1 MTTTTP
7 TTTTPT
13 TTTPTTTT
21 PTSTTPTTTTTT
33 GVPPTAPP
41 TTSSTATTA
50 ITLAPTAPIVPVTT
64 TTATFQHFYIKFTIV
79 NRNYSSDLAQ
89 SYSPL
94 RTEYTTNI
102 SNLLENLFYQKI
114 GDAVQACTVTNYWEG
129 PLVVVARC
137 EFTNTGSVNESV
149 VDAAFKAG
157 TNQLYDLGPYLLK
170 NTDLTVTRT
179 EPLPPTGTPATTSAV
194 TATVATTT
202 SASAFNVTTSQSI
215 TQAPTVPE
223 LSQLIPT
230 TSPPFAPT
238 VGDQQHFYIKFTIV
252 NRNYSSD
259 LAQSYSPLRTEYTT
273 NISNLLE
280 NLFYQKIGDAVQAC
294 TVTNYWEGP
303 LVVVAKCEFTN
314 TSSVNESVVD
324 AAFKAGTNQLYNL
337 GPYLLKNTDLTVT
350 RTEPLPP
357 TGTPATTS
365 AVTATV
371 ATTTSAS
378 AFNVTTSQSITQAP
392 TVPELS
398 QLIPTTSPP
407 FAPTIGDQQHFYI
420 KFTIVNRNYSS
431 DMAQSYSPLRTEYTT
446 NISNLLENLFYQ
458 KIGDAVQACTVTNYW
473 EGPLVV
479 VAKCEFTNTSS
490 VNESV
495 VDAAFKAG
503 TNQLYN
509 LGPYLLKN
517 TDLTVT
523 RTEPLPPTGTPAT
536 TSAVTATVAT
546 TTSASAFN
554 VTTSQSITQA
564 PTVPEPSQ
572 LIPTTSPPFAPT
584 VGDQQHFYIKFTIV
598 NRNYSSDLAQSY
610 SPLRTEYTTNISNLL
625 ENLFYQKIGDAVQAC
640 TVTNYWEGPLVVVAR
655 CEFTN
660 TSSVNESVVD
670 AAFKAG
676 TTQLSKLGP
685 YLLNNTDLT
694 VTRTEPMPPS
704 ATQAPTS
711 IATPPSTT
719 PPGTGLPPSVSTTAA
734 VTTKQTAATEAPIVP
749 VTNNPINA
757 GKTTTAPVVLTQG
770 PQQHF
775 YIKFT
780 IINRNY
786 TSDLASYSPLR
797 TEYTTNISNLLDNL
811 FAQKIGDAFQTC
823 HVANYWEGPLVVVA
837 RCEFTNTSSVN
848 ESVVDA
854 AFKAGTNQLYDL
866 GPYLLN
872 KTDLTVTRT
881 EPMPPSATQAPT
893 STATPPSTTPPGTGL
908 PPSVSTTAA
917 LTTKQT
923 TATEAPIVPVTN
935 NPINA
940 GKTTTAP
947 VVLTQGPQQ
956 HFYIKFTIINR
967 NYSSD
972 LAQSYSPLRTE
983 YTANISNLLE
993 NLFYQK
999 IGDAVKACTVT
1010 NYWEG
1015 PLVVVARCEFTNTS
1029 SVNESVV
1036 DAAFRAG
1043 TNQLYN
1049 LGLYQLNT
1057 TELTVTRTEPMPPS
1071 ATQAPTSTATPPST
1085 TPPGTGLPPS
1095 VSTTVALTTKQTTAT
1110 EAPIVPVTNKPI
1122 NAGKTTTAP
1131 VGLTQGP
1138 QQHFYIK
1145 FTIINR
1151 NYTSDLAQSYSPLR
1165 TEYTA
1170 NISNLLDNLFPQKI
1184 GDAFQTCHVANY
1196 WEGPLVVVARCE
1208 FTNTSSVNES
1218 VVDTAFRAGTTQLS
1232 ELGPY
1237 LLNNTDLTVT
1247 RIEPTPPNATQAP
1260 TSPASIAPV
1269 TNKPV
1274 NAGKTTAAVGPTLE
1288 SLQHFYIKFTIVNRN
1303 YSSDLAQSNST
1314 LRQEYTANISGLLED
1329 LFRKQ
1334 VGNAQHNCTVTNY
1347 WPGTLVVVVAKC
1359 EFTNTS
1365 SVDESVVGA
1374 AFRNGTEQLTSLG
1387 LYLLNTTDLN
1397 VTRTEPLPLTQASTT
1412 AGPIV
1417 PAATTMK
1424 TTAAVSPIP
1433 EPLQHFY
1440 IKFTIVNRNYSS
1452 DLAQSN
1458 STLRQEYTANISGLL
1473 EDLFRKQVGNA
1484 QHNCTVTNYW
1494 PGTLVVV
1501 VAKCEFTNTS
1511 SVDESVV
1518 DAAFRNGTEKL
1529 TRLGLYLLNTTD
1541 LIVNRTE
1548 PLPPTEAPIAAPE
1561 TLVAFFIKFTV
1572 VNYNYTVDLDNSSSP
1587 LYQEHSKNISQELE
1601 KLYKNVKGINLK
1613 NCTVVDFWDQPL
1625 AVVAKCFFV
1634 NTSDV
1639 NNNSVHENFKNG
1651 TKSLKKLG
1659 NYSLTEKDADVTVT
1673 KEQPVRPTV
1682 QPVRTTVQPMRPTVQ
1697 PVRPTEALKDFD
1709 IQFTIHNHTFKKE
1722 LKDNNSSIYK
1732 EYVKNITELVE
1743 NLYRTKYNKTL
1754 HYCVITGFTEGSIK
1768 VDCKCYFTNSS
1779 TVTVADILET
1789 FSNKTDGID
1798 VLGAYKLQPNKLT
1811 VNGIKPEHEKL
1822 KTFYIQFR
1830 PILKKETPDE
1840 AFKKNVT
1847 DELEK
1852 LFNQELVNIT
1862 RNCSWVDKTPDSIII
1877 EKCDF
1882 LDSPDLNEKVIED
1895 AFFKG
1900 TKNITK
1906 LGNYDLIN
1914 DGIFKVSP
1922 KPIVPPPAEKL
1933 KPYYLKFTVTNHK
1946 YKTDLET
1953 VTSQSYANITKG
1965 ISAELDKLF
1974 NKEIGNK
1981 SHGCT
1986 VVDYWP
1992 ANNDG
1997 ALKDLVVV
2005 AKCNFTDTPEV
2016 NENVVRDAFYKGTN
2030 GTYKLGAY
2038 DLKNN
2043 ALEVNAEPFV
2053 PPTAEKLKPY
2063 YLKFTVTN
2071 HKYKTDLE
2079 TVTSQSYA
2087 DITKGISAEL
2097 DKLFNKEIG
2106 NKSHGCTVV
2115 DYWPANN
2122 DGAQKNLVVVAK
2134 CNFTDTPDVN
2144 ETVVKDAFYKGT
2156 NGTEKLGAYD
2166 LMYNDIVINAQ
2177 RPSQPEVLQDFNIQF
2192 TISNHTF
2199 APDLYNPN
2207 SSLYK
2212 EYVKNITDRLA
2223 NLYKTKYNSTFKYC
2237 NVTGLRIGSI
2247 IVDCHCYFSNNTTSV
2262 PDIKNTFADGTGGVV
2277 NLGDYQLSPNS
2288 LQVDQD
2294 NILVSTAAPTTTKP
2308 IYSAMKPLPYWIIF
2322 IIALC
2327 CLLFAAM
2334 LLLCLLMLCVK
2345 YCRHHT
2351 GKYQTMQRPWGTY
2364 YPHLDLRKTH

>member
-1 MTTTTP
+1 MRISTTAAKATTTASVNGTTTVPPAASTASTRATAGLLTSQTTAVTPNATEGLIVPVTQPPINAAKSTTTVPVHVTTSIVPGFTSSVTTLSSTSLPPSVVSNTPISINTPGWMTTTTP

-21 PTSTTPTTTTTT
+21 TT

-41 TTSSTATTA
+41 TTSPTATTA
-50 ITLAPTAPIVPVTT
+50 ITVAPTAPIVPVTT

-102 SNLLENLFYQKI
+102 SNLLENLFYQEI
-114 GDAVQACTVTNYWEG
+114 GDAMQACTVTNYWEG

-137 EFTNTGSVNESV
+137 EFTNTSSVNESV
-149 VDAAFKAG
+149 VDAAFRAG
-157 TNQLYDLGPYLLK
+157 TTQLSSLGPYLLK

-194 TATVATTT
+194 TAPVATTT
-202 SASAFNVTTSQSI
+202 SASAS
-215 TQAPTVPE
+215 
-223 LSQLIPT
+223 
-230 TSPPFAPT
+230 
-238 VGDQQHFYIKFTIV
+238 
-252 NRNYSSD
+252 
-259 LAQSYSPLRTEYTT
+259 
-273 NISNLLE
+273 
-280 NLFYQKIGDAVQAC
+280 
-294 TVTNYWEGP
+294 
-303 LVVVAKCEFTN
+303 
-314 TSSVNESVVD
+314 
-324 AAFKAGTNQLYNL
+324 
-337 GPYLLKNTDLTVT
+337 
-350 RTEPLPP
+350 
-357 TGTPATTS
+357 
-365 AVTATV
+365 
-371 ATTTSAS
+371 
-378 AFNVTTSQSITQAP
+378 
-392 TVPELS
+392 
-398 QLIPTTSPP
+398 
-407 FAPTIGDQQHFYI
+407 
-420 KFTIVNRNYSS
+420 
-431 DMAQSYSPLRTEYTT
+431 
-446 NISNLLENLFYQ
+446 
-458 KIGDAVQACTVTNYW
+458 
-473 EGPLVV
+473 
-479 VAKCEFTNTSS
+479 
-490 VNESV
+490 
-495 VDAAFKAG
+495 
-503 TNQLYN
+503 
-509 LGPYLLKN
+509 
-517 TDLTVT
+517 
-523 RTEPLPPTGTPAT
+523 
-536 TSAVTATVAT
+536 
-546 TTSASAFN
+546 N

-625 ENLFYQKIGDAVQAC
+625 ENLFYQEIGDALQAC

-676 TTQLSKLGP
+676 TTQLSSLGP
-685 YLLNNTDLT
+685 YLLKNTDLT

-704 ATQAPTS
+704 ATQAPPS
-711 IATPPSTT
+711 PATPPSMT

-734 VTTKQTAATEAPIVP
+734 LTTKQTTTTEAPIVP
-749 VTNNPINA
+749 VTNKPINA
-757 GKTTTAPVVLTQG
+757 GKTTTAPVGLTQG
-770 PQQHF
+770 PVQHF

-780 IINRNY
+780 IVNRNY
-786 TSDLASYSPLR
+786 SSDLAQSYSPLR
-797 TEYTTNISNLLDNL
+797 TEYTTNISNLLENL
-811 FAQKIGDAFQTC
+811 FYQEIGDALQACT
-823 HVANYWEGPLVVVA
+823 VTNYWEGPLVVVA

-854 AFKAGTNQLYDL
+854 AFKAGTTQLSSL
-866 GPYLLN
+866 GPYLLKN
-872 KTDLTVTRT
+872 TDLTVTRT
-881 EPMPPSATQAPT
+881 EPMPPSATQAPP
-893 STATPPSTTPPGTGL
+893 SPATPPSTTPPGTGL

-923 TATEAPIVPVTN
+923 TTTEAPIVPVTN
-935 NPINA
+935 KPINA

-947 VVLTQGPQQ
+947 VGLTQGPVQ
-956 HFYIKFTIINR
+956 HFYIKFTIVNR

-983 YTANISNLLE
+983 YTTNISNLLE
-993 NLFYQK
+993 NLFFQE
-999 IGDAVKACTVT
+999 IGDALQACTVT

-1043 TNQLYN
+1043 TTQLSS
-1049 LGLYQLNT
+1049 LGPYLLKKT
-1057 TELTVTRTEPMPPS
+1057 DLTVTRTEPMPPS
-1071 ATQAPTSTATPPST
+1071 ATQAPPSPATPPST

-1095 VSTTVALTTKQTTAT
+1095 VSTTAALTTKQTTTT

-1138 QQHFYIK
+1138 VQHFYIK
-1145 FTIINR
+1145 FTIVNR
-1151 NYTSDLAQSYSPLR
+1151 NYSSDLAQSYSPLR
-1165 TEYTA
+1165 TEYTT
-1170 NISNLLDNLFPQKI
+1170 NISNLLDNLFAQEI
-1184 GDAFQTCHVANY
+1184 GHGFQTCHVAKYWEGPLVVVARCEFTNTSSVNESVVDAAFRAGTTQLSSLGPYLLKKTDLTVTRTEPMPPSATQAPPSPATPPSTTPPGTGLPPSVSTTAALTTKQTTTTEAPIVPVTNKPINAGKTTTAPVGLTQGPVQHFYIKFTIVNRNYSSDLAQSYSPLRTEYTTNISNLLENLFFQEIGDALQACTVTNY

-1218 VVDTAFRAGTTQLS
+1218 VVDAAFRAGTTQLS
-1232 ELGPY
+1232 SLGPY
-1237 LLNNTDLTVT
+1237 LLKKTDLTVT
-1247 RIEPTPPNATQAP
+1247 RTEPMPPSATQAP
-1260 TSPASIAPV
+1260 PSPATPPSTTPPGTGLPPSVSTTAALTTKQTTTTEAPIVPV
-1269 TNKPV
+1269 TNKPI
-1274 NAGKTTAAVGPTLE
+1274 NAGKTTTAPVGLTQGPV
-1288 SLQHFYIKFTIVNRN
+1288 QHFYIKFTIVNRN
-1303 YSSDLAQSNST
+1303 YSSDLAQSYSPLRTEYTTNISNLLDNLFAQEIGHGFQTCHVAKYWEGPLVVVARCEFTNTSSVNESVVDAAFKAGTTQLSSLGPYLLNKTDLTVTRTEPLPPTQASTTTGTIVPAATTMKPTVAVGPTQEPLQHFYIKLTIVNRNYSSDLAQNNST

-1334 VGNAQHNCTVTNY
+1334 VSNTQHNCTVTNY

-1365 SVDESVVGA
+1365 SVNETVVDA
-1374 AFRNGTEQLTSLG
+1374 AFKNGTQQLTSLG
-1387 LYLLNTTDLN
+1387 DYLLNTTALS
-1397 VTRTEPLPLTQASTT
+1397 VT
-1412 AGPIV
+1412 
-1417 PAATTMK
+1417 
-1424 TTAAVSPIP
+1424 
-1433 EPLQHFY
+1433 
-1440 IKFTIVNRNYSS
+1440 
-1452 DLAQSN
+1452 
-1458 STLRQEYTANISGLL
+1458 
-1473 EDLFRKQVGNA
+1473 
-1484 QHNCTVTNYW
+1484 
-1494 PGTLVVV
+1494 
-1501 VAKCEFTNTS
+1501 
-1511 SVDESVV
+1511 
-1518 DAAFRNGTEKL
+1518 
-1529 TRLGLYLLNTTD
+1529 
-1541 LIVNRTE
+1541 RTE

-1572 VNYNYTVDLDNSSSP
+1572 VNYNYTVDLGNSSSP

-1625 AVVAKCFFV
+1625 TVVAKCFFV
-1634 NTSDV
+1634 NASDV
-1639 NNNSVHENFKNG
+1639 NNNSVFENFKNG

-1673 KEQPVRPTV
+1673 TEQPVRPTV
-1682 QPVRTTVQPMRPTVQ
+1682 QPVRPTVQ
-1697 PVRPTEALKDFD
+1697 PVSPTVQPVLPTEALKDFD
-1709 IQFTIHNHTFKKE
+1709 IQFTIHNHTFTKE
-1722 LKDNNSSIYK
+1722 LKDNNSSTYK

-1798 VLGAYKLQPNKLT
+1798 LLGAYKLQPNKLT

-1830 PILKKETPDE
+1830 PFLKKESLED
-1840 AFKKNVT
+1840 AVFKKNVT

-1862 RNCSWVDKTPDSIII
+1862 RNCSWVGRTDDYVIT

-1882 LDSPDLNEKVIED
+1882 LDSPDLNETVISD
-1895 AFFKG
+1895 AFIKG
-1900 TKNITK
+1900 THNITK
-1906 LGNYDLIN
+1906 LGNYQLQN
-1914 DGIFKVSP
+1914 DGTFNVSN
-1922 KPIVPPPAEKL
+1922 KPIVP
-1933 KPYYLKFTVTNHK
+1933 
-1946 YKTDLET
+1946 
-1953 VTSQSYANITKG
+1953 
-1965 ISAELDKLF
+1965 
-1974 NKEIGNK
+1974 
-1981 SHGCT
+1981 
-1986 VVDYWP
+1986 
-1992 ANNDG
+1992 
-1997 ALKDLVVV
+1997 
-2005 AKCNFTDTPEV
+2005 
-2016 NENVVRDAFYKGTN
+2016 
-2030 GTYKLGAY
+2030 
-2038 DLKNN
+2038 
-2043 ALEVNAEPFV
+2043 
-2053 PPTAEKLKPY
+2053 AEKLKPY

-2097 DKLFNKEIG
+2097 DKLFNKEIV
-2106 NKSHGCTVV
+2106 NKSRGCTIV
-2115 DYWPANN
+2115 DYWPADN
-2122 DGAQKNLVVVAK
+2122 DGTPKNLVVVAK
-2134 CNFTDTPDVN
+2134 CNFTDTPEVNRTVVMDAFYKGTNGTYKLGEYDLMHNDIFVDDKPIVPAEKLKPYYLKFTVTNHKYKTDLETVTSQSYADITKGISAELDKLFNKEIVNKSRGCTIVDYWPADNDGTPKNLVVVAKCNFTDTPEVN

-2156 NGTEKLGAYD
+2156 NGTYKLGEYD
-2166 LMYNDIVINAQ
+2166 LMYNDIVVDAH
-2177 RPSQPEVLQDFNIQF
+2177 RPSQPEVFKDFNIQF
-2192 TISNHTF
+2192 TISNHSF

-2207 SSLYK
+2207 SLLYK
-2212 EYVKNITDRLA
+2212 EYVKNITDRLE
-2223 NLYKTKYNSTFKYC
+2223 NLYKTKYNGTFKYC

-2247 IVDCHCYFSNNTTSV
+2247 IVDCHCYFSNSTTSV
-2262 PDIKNTFADGTGGVV
+2262 PDIKNTFANGTGGVV

-2288 LQVDQD
+2288 LQVYQN

-2308 IYSAMKPLPYWIIF
+2308 IYPAMKPLPYWIIF

-2327 CLLFAAM
+2327 CLLFGAM